1 MSIEINYTKNTK
13 NEFSK
18 NIVLFSDEKFR
29 INPLKRYL
37 SNLEFSYINELLK
50 TIDLKKNIFIFE
62 LTSKKKIVLVSIKN
76 K

>member
-62 LTSKKKIVLVSIKN
+62 LTSKKR
-76 K
+76 

>member
-50 TIDLKKNIFIFE
+50 TIDLKKIY
-62 LTSKKKIVLVSIKN
+62 LYSSLLQKKR
-76 K
+76 